1 MTRYHEGGTMEISKN
16 QSIDSIAKIFLKTTQ
31 STLRQ
36 STGKEI
42 NYANTIQKISRI
54 SMRPDLTC
62 FVQFSGDYMG
72 LVIFN
77 FSDKAAFEIYRQYM
91 INMGM
96 PEDEL
101 ATSISDPEV
110 ADTIGEIT
118 NQLMGQLIKSVEEK
132 YNLNADYG
140 QPKALTISPA
150 ISLSIND
157 TYTENRRLSFKIS
170 NYIFRIEIAM
180 ENSEFIDVAGL

>member
-1 MTRYHEGGTMEISKN
+1 MNHGGDEMEISAN

-31 STLRQ
+31 HTLNQ

-42 NYANTIQKISRI
+42 NYANTIQRI
-54 SMRPDLTC
+54 PKVSMTPDLTC
-62 FVQFSGDYMG
+62 FVQFDGDYMG

-77 FSDKAAFEIYRQYM
+77 FSDAAALEIYRQYM

-96 PEDEL
+96 PGDDL
-101 ATSISDPEV
+101 ATTTSDPEV

-132 YNLNADYG
+132 YDLNASYG
-140 QPKALTISPA
+140 QPKALTLNSA
-150 ISLSIND
+150 IILSIND
-157 TYTENRRLSFKIS
+157 DYTENRRLSFKIS
-170 NYIFRIEIAM
+170 NYTFRIEIAM
-180 ENSEFIDVAGL
+180 ENSEFIFIADA

>member
-1 MTRYHEGGTMEISKN
+1 MEITVN

-31 STLRQ
+31 NTLKKN
-36 STGKEI
+36 TGKEI
-42 NYANTIQKISRI
+42 NYAITIQKITRI
-54 SMRPDLTC
+54 SMTPDLTC
-62 FVQFSGDYMG
+62 FVQFTGDYMG
-72 LVIFN
+72 LVVFN

-101 ATSISDPEV
+101 ALSTSDPEV

-132 YNLNADYG
+132 YNLNASYG
-140 QPKALTISPA
+140 QPKALTLSSA
-150 ISLSIND
+150 ITLSIND
-157 TYTENRRLSFKIS
+157 TYTENRRLSFKIG
-170 NYIFRIEIAM
+170 NYSFRIEIAM
-180 ENSEFIDVAGL
+180 ENSEFINVAGL

>member
-1 MTRYHEGGTMEISKN
+1 MEISN
-16 QSIDSIAKIFLKTTQ
+16 NHSIDSIAKIFLNTTQ
-31 STLRQ
+31 RILEK

-42 NYANTIQKISRI
+42 NYANTIQKIPRI

-62 FVQFSGDYMG
+62 FVQFYGDYMG

-77 FSDKAAFEIYRQYM
+77 FSEEAAFEIYRHYM

-101 ATSISDPEV
+101 AVSTSDPEV
-110 ADTIGEIT
+110 PDTIGEIT
-118 NQLMGQLIKSVEEK
+118 NQLMGQLIKAVEEA
-132 YNLNADYG
+132 YDLNACYG
-140 QPKALTISPA
+140 QPKALTISSA

-157 TYTENRRLSFKIS
+157 TYTENRRLSFKIN
-170 NYIFRIEIAM
+170 NYIFRIELSM
-180 ENSEFIDVAGL
+180 ENTEFIDVAGL